1 MNMNLGLPYEE
12 IVKRTIEKGYAAS
25 QTEVVRQA
33 LIAYDRMLEE
43 GEYSLVHKAVREEM
57 AEIKSGKVKTYSL
70 KDLKKS
76 KKGR

>member
-1 MNMNLGLPYEE
+1 MNLGLPYEA

-43 GEYSLVHKAVREEM
+43 EEYSLVHKAAREEM
-57 AEIKSGKVKTYSL
+57 AGIKSGEVKTYSL